1 MAGLS
6 NIYIKAETLET
17 LLKTVQ
23 AKGDKGISITISTN
37 DEANQYGQNVSSF
50 VSQSKEDRES
60 GKPKYYIGNGKVF
73 WVSSDSNV
81 FKPERE
87 QQSSCVV
94 DSVIVDDSESS
105 ELPF

>member
-1 MAGLS
+1 MAHLS
-6 NIYIKAETLET
+6 DLWIKTDVLET

-50 VSQSKEDRES
+50 VSQSKEDREG

-73 WVSSDSNV
+73 WISADSNV

-87 QQSSCVV
+87 QQSTGVQ
-94 DSVIVDDSESS
+94 DAVIVDDSESS
-105 ELPF
+105 DLPF